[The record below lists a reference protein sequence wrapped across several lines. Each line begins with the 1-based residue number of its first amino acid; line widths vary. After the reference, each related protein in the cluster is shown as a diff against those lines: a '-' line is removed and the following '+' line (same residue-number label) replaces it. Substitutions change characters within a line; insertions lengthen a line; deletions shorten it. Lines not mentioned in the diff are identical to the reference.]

1 MLRIATVF
9 LFMISLLISIPGF
22 AQKTI
27 QGTIYDAATGE
38 TLPSANISIEGTY
51 RGTISNRSGA
61 YTLSIPDSLLP
72 ATVTVRYIGFESEQ
86 RVIDASSSNR
96 QDFRLQP
103 SVTEMEAITVTDE
116 DPAIRIMREVIER
129 KQQWRKKLET
139 YKAEAYTRQT
149 LSNDTSIVMI
159 TESVST
165 AFWDKEEGHR
175 EVLKSRKQT
184 ANMEAA
190 DNFAGVSYLP
200 NFYDDNVEIAGFD
213 VVGVTHP
220 EALKFYDFK
229 LLERTTLDEQ
239 TVYKIQVTPGRKLQP
254 LFRGTIYVLDGAYA
268 LLEVSLKPND
278 VVDFPQP
285 IKDFNSYYEQQFNN
299 YGQDFWLPV
308 DMRINGEIKIKMVG
322 LEFPLIQFRQL
333 SRITDYEVNVPL
345 PDSLYAGDDMFA
357 VDSTTIDSDSLFNRN
372 IDTVPLS
379 DDEQEAYATLDST
392 ATLEKAFKP
401 SGFLARFVD
410 DEDEGNGNGGS
421 GPGFLSGI
429 PGSFSPIIRYNR
441 VDELHAGLGY
451 SVDPTDKLE
460 LRFSWGY
467 STGYEEWRYG
477 AGFTYDLYR
486 KGRFSQEIGFDYKAR
501 TQQRYD
507 SQVYSPVMIM
517 VGNLL
522 GYENYFDYYRNE
534 GYRVFTE
541 LEFSGAELSAN
552 IGYNSGEHR
561 SLSTTT
567 AYDIL
572 GRDNV
577 PRVNPAIPEGR
588 MHSLDIRAGYNLDE
602 NYSLGVTGLKR
613 AGVYIEHSNS
623 RLGSD
628 FDFTRYSAGI
638 DWTFNTFY
646 KRRLLPNTL
655 DIKLSAGTFRGT
667 LPPQRYGITDVAPG
681 IISFFGSL
689 KTQRFRPYEGEQ
701 FLSLAAEHNFRTVPF
716 EFLGIRPLV
725 EREVGIIVFG
735 GVGKTWV
742 SESRRQALQS
752 DFGFRPN
759 TTDGAHLEAGISLNK
774 VFGLFRVDFAQ
785 RLDEP
790 AFLVNIGVARLF

>member
-1 MLRIATVF
+1 MLRIVTLF
-9 LFMISLLISIPGF
+9 LFSLCFMIVDPAPGQVTIS
-22 AQKTI
+22 
-27 QGTIYDAATGE
+27 GTVYDSDTGE
-38 TLPSANISIEGTY
+38 TLPSANISIKDTY
-51 RGTISNRSGA
+51 RGTISNASGA
-61 YTLSIPDSLLP
+61 YSLTIPDSLLP
-72 ATVTVRYIGFESEQ
+72 ATVVVRYIGFESAR
-86 RVIDASSSNR
+86 RVIESGSSRR

-129 KQQWRKKLET
+129 KQLWRQKLQT
-139 YKAEAYTRQT
+139 YRAEAYTRQT
-149 LSNDTSIVMI
+149 LSNDTSIVLI

-165 AFWDKEEGHR
+165 AFWDKQKGHR

-184 ANMEAA
+184 ANMDAA

-220 EALKFYDFK
+220 DALKFYDFK
-229 LLERTTLDEQ
+229 LMDQTTLDDE
-239 TVYKIQVTPGRKLQP
+239 TVYKIQVTPARKLQP
-254 LFRGTIYVLDGAYA
+254 LFRGIIYVLDGAYA
-268 LLEVSLKPND
+268 LLEVSLQPNE

-333 SRITDYEVNVPL
+333 SRITDYRVNVPL
-345 PDSLYAGDDMFA
+345 PDSLYAGDNMFA
-357 VDSTTIDSDSLFNRN
+357 VDSTTINSDSLFNRN
-372 IDTVPLS
+372 LDTVPLS

-401 SGFLARFVD
+401 TGFLARFVE
-410 DEDEGNGNGGS
+410 EDEENADS

-429 PGSFSPIIRYNR
+429 PGSINPIVRYNR

-451 SVDPTDKLE
+451 SVDPTNDLE
-460 LRFSWGY
+460 LRISGGY
-467 STGYEEWRYG
+467 STGYEEWSYG
-477 AGFTYDLYR
+477 AGFTYDLYSR
-486 KGRFSQEIGFDYKAR
+486 GRFSQSVGFDYKAR
-501 TQQRYD
+501 TLQRYE
-507 SQVYSPVMIM
+507 SQVYSPVMM
-517 VGNLL
+517 LAGNLL
-522 GYENYFDYYRNE
+522 GYDNYYDYYRNE
-534 GYRVFTE
+534 GFRVFTE
-541 LEFSGAELSAN
+541 LEFSRADLSAT
-552 IGYNSGEHR
+552 IGFNSEEHR
-561 SLSTTT
+561 SLNTTT

-572 GRDNV
+572 GRDNT

-588 MHSLDIRAGYNLDE
+588 LHSLDVKMGHNLDE
-602 NYSLGVTGLKR
+602 SYNLGVTGLKR
-613 AGVYIEHSNS
+613 AGIYIEHSDD

-628 FDFTRYSAGI
+628 FNFTRYTASI

-646 KRRLLPNTL
+646 KRRFLPNTL
-655 DIKLSAGTFRGT
+655 DLKLSAGTFSGT
-667 LPPQRYGITDVAPG
+667 LPPQRYGTTDVSNG
-681 IISFFGSL
+681 IISFFGAL

-701 FLSLAAEHNFRTVPF
+701 FLSLSAEHNFRTVPF

-725 EREVGIIVFG
+725 EREIGIIVFG
-735 GVGKTWV
+735 GVGKTWI
-742 SESRRQALQS
+742 SEDRRDALES
-752 DFGFRPN
+752 SLGYRPN
-759 TTDGAHLEAGISLNK
+759 VTGGAHVEAGVSLNK
-774 VFGLFRVDFAQ
+774 ILGLFRVDFAQ

-790 AFLVNIGVARLF
+790 AFLITLGIARLF

>member
-1 MLRIATVF
+1 MLRISAVL
-9 LFMISLLISIPGF
+9 LFTLLAGISIPTS

-27 QGTIYDAATGE
+27 TGTVYDAETGE
-38 TLPSANISIEGTY
+38 TLPSANISIEDTY
-51 RGTISNRSGA
+51 RGTISNRNGA
-61 YTLSIPDSLLP
+61 YSLAIPDSLLP
-72 ATVTVRYIGFESEQ
+72 ATVVARYIGFESAR
-86 RVIDASSSNR
+86 RVIEASSSRR

-165 AFWDKEEGHR
+165 AFWDKEKGHR

-220 EALKFYDFK
+220 DALKFYDFK
-229 LLERTTLDEQ
+229 LLDQTTLDEQ
-239 TVYKIQVTPGRKLQP
+239 TVYKIQVRPARKLQP
-254 LFRGTIYVLDGAYA
+254 LFTGTIYVLDEAYA

-308 DMRINGEIKIKMVG
+308 DMRINGDIKIKMVG

-345 PDSLYAGDDMFA
+345 PDSLYADDDLFA
-357 VDSTTIDSDSLFNRN
+357 VDSTTISSDSLFNRN

-379 DDEQEAYATLDST
+379 DDEEEAYATLDST

-401 SGFLARFVD
+401 TGFLSRFID
-410 DEDEGNGNGGS
+410 EEDEDEAS
-421 GPGFLSGI
+421 GPGFLSSI
-429 PGSFSPIIRYNR
+429 PGNISPTVRYNR
-441 VDELHAGLGY
+441 VDELHAGLTY
-451 SVDPTDKLE
+451 SVDPVDNLE
-460 LRFSWGY
+460 LRISGGY
-467 STGYEEWRYG
+467 STGYEEWSYG
-477 AGFTYDLYR
+477 AGFTYDLYQ
-486 KGRFSQEIGFDYKAR
+486 KGRFSQKAGFDYKAR
-501 TQQRYD
+501 TMQRYE
-507 SQVYSPVMIM
+507 SQVYSPVMMIF
-517 VGNLL
+517 GNLL

-534 GYRVFTE
+534 GFRTFTE
-541 LEFSGAELSAN
+541 LEFSGVDLSA
-552 IGYNSGEHR
+552 IMGYNSEEHR
-561 SLSTTT
+561 SLSSTT

-588 MHSLDIRAGYNLDE
+588 LHSLDIKAGYNLEE
-602 NYSLGVTGLKR
+602 NYSLGITGLKR
-613 AGVYIEHSNS
+613 VGIYIEHSDGW
-623 RLGSD
+623 LGSD
-628 FDFTRYSAGI
+628 FDFTRYTAGI

-655 DIKLSAGTFRGT
+655 DMKISAGTFSGT
-667 LPPQRYGITDVAPG
+667 LPPQRYGITDIAPG
-681 IISFFGSL
+681 VISFFGSL
-689 KTQRFRPYEGEQ
+689 KTQRFQPYEGEQ
-701 FLSLAAEHNFRTVPF
+701 FLSVALEHNFRTVPF

-725 EREVGIIVFG
+725 EREIGIIVFG

-742 SESRRQALQS
+742 SESRRLALES
-752 DFGFRPN
+752 SFGFSPN
-759 TTDGAHLEAGISLNK
+759 TTESTHIEAGVSLNK